1 MSYHGTVTCSHCYQ
15 RGHNMRGCPEMKK
28 QAAADP
34 NSYAATKLS
43 RMKPRTCTYCEGT
56 GHNRRGCS
64 TLKSHKATFTSD
76 THLWRQAFAKWA
88 TAQGA
93 AFGAIV
99 SAPIS
104 WQDHKGN
111 YHNGDEKPLVGLLQ
125 DFGAGDGDSLDHRQM
140 QGGLR
145 DWHVL
150 SIEII
155 GGEIRRNGRPGT
167 QGLMLPDIPLI
178 APGTGEDHWGYSRT
192 RNDEQSRWTVASPS
206 PVGEA
211 FGTFTA
217 LEVAEER
224 ATEWF
229 RSGKE
234 ANTKNSYFEMT
245 APQREAIKEYLNDS
259 ATLDDLHNRLNPSK
273 DDNSESN
280 NE

>member
-1 MSYHGTVTCSHCYQ
+1 MSYHGTVTCSHCYN
-15 RGHNMRGCPEMKK
+15 RGHNLRGCPQLKK
-28 QAAADP
+28 EAAANP
-34 NSYAATKLS
+34 NSYAATKLN
-43 RMKPRTCTYCEGT
+43 RMKPRTCSYCDQT

-64 TLKSHKATFTSD
+64 TLKTHKATFTSD

-88 TAQGA
+88 TSQGA

-99 SAPIS
+99 SVPIS

-111 YHNGDEKPLVGLLQ
+111 YHNGDEKPLIGLLQ
-125 DFGAGDGDSLDHRQM
+125 PFGEGDGDSLDHRQM

-150 SIEII
+150 SIEVI
-155 GGEIRRNGRPGT
+155 GGELRRNGRPGT

-178 APGTGEDHWGYSRT
+178 APGTGEDHWGYTRT
-192 RNDEQSRWTVASPS
+192 RSDEQSRWTVASPS

-211 FGTFTA
+211 SGTFTA
-217 LEVAEER
+217 LEVAQER
-224 ATEWF
+224 AAEWF
-229 RSGKE
+229 QSGKD
-234 ANTKNSYFEMT
+234 ANTKSNYFEMT
-245 APQREAIKEYLNDS
+245 APQRKAIKEYLNDS
-259 ATLDDLHNRLNPSK
+259 ATLDELHGRLNPST